1 MVPGIETYLQSR
13 RTDRTYQISC
23 VDLYRSK
30 LTEYLEAKTTRC
42 SISFFG
48 EDIGKDF

>member
-1 MVPGIETYLQSR
+1 MVPVIETYLQS

-30 LTEYLEAKTTRC
+30 LTEYLEEKTTRC